1 MRHRSVASIV
11 CAFGLTLALTACVG
25 AQMSTESSSSGTD
38 AGSIAPIPSLPQG
51 QLSDADMPASGEG
64 TPLRP
69 EALRPPFQRLLE
81 SAQNVKGQMWARVI
95 DLQSGE
101 VLLSHN
107 AETAHTPASTTKIL
121 TALTALTYLDET
133 ATLSTGTSLAGT
145 NLYLWGEGDL
155 LLTDQNPS
163 KHDVNGRASLVT
175 LAERTAHALKAQGIN
190 SVTLNWAP
198 QPFEGAAHLP
208 QWTSQEVQDFE
219 GRVAA
224 YAIDSGVAEA
234 TFVADPELSVA
245 SAFQA
250 ALEDTGISVALGQQV
265 AQPSHAEQIAFVE
278 SATVGEQIRYMLLHS
293 DNTMADQLC
302 RMSARAAQRPTT
314 YEASTTLVEETVAGL
329 NIDIAGMSL
338 EDCSG
343 LSTNNKIPAS
353 VLTDALRAGALSERA
368 DLRDI
373 VRSLP
378 WAGAQGTMLRRHF
391 DGPAIGNVQA
401 KTGSLGAVSSLAG
414 LVRTSGGRDLVF
426 AVGIDDA
433 EDGAYAMRPAIDAF
447 VQEMATL

>member
-51 QLSDADMPASGEG
+51 QFADADMPASTEG

-69 EALRPPFQRLLE
+69 DALTVPFQRLLE
-81 SAQNVKGQMWARVI
+81 SAQSSKGQLWARVI
-95 DLQSGE
+95 DLNTGD

-107 AETAHTPASTTKIL
+107 TETAHTPASTTKIV
-121 TALTALTYLDET
+121 TAVTALTYLDET
-133 ATLSTGTSLAGT
+133 ATLSTGTSLAGSDV
-145 NLYLWGEGDL
+145 YLWGQGDL
-155 LLTDQNPS
+155 LVTDQEPS
-163 KHDVNGRASLVT
+163 KYDVNGRASLVT
-175 LAERTAHALKAQGIN
+175 LAQRTAHKLSVKGLT

-198 QPFEGAAHLP
+198 QPFEGPAHLP
-208 QWTSQEVQDFE
+208 QWTGQEVQDFE

-224 YAIDSGVAEA
+224 YAIDSGVAGA

-245 SAFQA
+245 SAFQS
-250 ALEDTGISVALGQQV
+250 ALEGEGIGVTLGRQV
-265 AQPSHAEQIAFVE
+265 AQPSDAEQLASVE
-278 SATVGEQIRYMLLHS
+278 SATVGEQIRYMLVHS
-293 DNTMADQLC
+293 DNTMADQFC
-302 RMSARAAQRPTT
+302 RLSARAAQRPTT
-314 YEASTTLVEETVAGL
+314 YEASATLVEETIAGL

-353 VLTDALRAGALSERA
+353 VLTDVLRVGALSDRA
-368 DLRDI
+368 DLRDV
-373 VRSLP
+373 VRGLP
-378 WAGAQGTMLRRHF
+378 WAGAQGTMSRRHF

-414 LVRTSGGRDLVF
+414 VVRTSGGRDVIF
-426 AVGIDDA
+426 AVGIDNA
-433 EDGAYAMRPAIDAF
+433 EDGAHAMRPAIDAF
-447 VQEMATL
+447 VQDIATL